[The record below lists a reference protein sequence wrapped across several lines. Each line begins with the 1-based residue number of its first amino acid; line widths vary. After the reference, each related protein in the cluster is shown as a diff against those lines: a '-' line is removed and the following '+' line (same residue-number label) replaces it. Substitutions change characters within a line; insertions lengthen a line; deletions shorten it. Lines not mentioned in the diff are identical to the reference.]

1 MELNS
6 MKWILII
13 SLFLLW
19 LAGIILR
26 VDEGG
31 AIHILIIAATAL
43 LVYDLLKKGKSNII
57 KID

>member
-1 MELNS
+1 
-6 MKWILII
+6 MKWIFII

-19 LAGIILR
+19 LAGIIFK

-31 AIHILIIAATAL
+31 SIHFLIILATVL
-43 LVYDLLKKGKSNII
+43 LVHDLLKKGKSNII

>member
-1 MELNS
+1 

-26 VDEGG
+26 INEGG
-31 AIHILIIAATAL
+31 AIHILIITATAI